1 MVDRSHRAN
10 FERFVCL
17 WSVMSFRSVGARCLW
32 SDVGCLRPDLAERT
46 VKDSAGQERPIELGP
61 KLRVSFFRCRFL
73 SDELVLLQ
81 SVHARARLLG
91 PSCTPSPR
99 RVGDQSRNRL
109 LGCRQELIQG
119 CDERINGHLC
129 MTSSRL
135 GIEFVPD
142 VLAHVRIQ
150 PHRASLVVA
159 HDASHL
165 WPWCIV
171 QRRGGPSA
179 ARRR

>member
-1 MVDRSHRAN
+1 MSLKSVRA
-10 FERFVCL
+10 RLCVQMC
-17 WSVMSFRSVGARCLW
+17 V
-32 SDVGCLRPDLAERT
+32 CLRPDLAERT
-46 VKDSAGQERPIELGP
+46 VKDSAGKERPIKLGP
-61 KLRVSFFRCRFL
+61 KLWVSFFRCRFL
-73 SDELVLLQ
+73 SNELILLL
-81 SVHARARLLG
+81 SVHARARLPG

-99 RVGDQSRNRL
+99 RVGRQSRNRL

-119 CDERINGHLC
+119 CDERMNGHLC

-135 GIEFVPD
+135 GIEFVPA
-142 VLAHVRIQ
+142 VLADVRIQ
-150 PHRASLVVA
+150 RWVSLVVA